1 MISGGSIFLDSERKA
16 RVEYT
21 ASAYDCLSILGGVIK
36 GCEIML
42 TAGATRIVTTQTMVD
57 DYFPAPGHL
66 GLGDPAWLKWIA
78 KVEKEGIA
86 PSWAG
91 LGSAHQVR
99 RHFFA
104 PL

>member
-1 MISGGSIFLDSERKA
+1 M
-16 RVEYT
+16 EYT

-42 TAGATRIVTTQTMVD
+42 TAGASRIVTTQTMVE
-57 DYFPAPGHL
+57 DYFPQPGHL

-91 LGSAHQVR
+91 LGSAHQVFR
-99 RHFFA
+99 FLR
-104 PL
+104 LSRWDGC